1 MDILFQAVVYLA
13 AALIAVP
20 LCKWL
25 GFGSVLGYLA
35 AGMLI
40 GPWGLRLTD
49 NVEDVLH
56 FAEIGVV
63 FLLFVIG
70 LELQPSRLWVL
81 RNSVFINGSA
91 QMLAAAIPLT
101 LVAHWLGLD
110 WTGAAVVGS
119 ALALSS
125 TAFVLQALAEKRQ
138 MGKAHGRA
146 AFGIMLFQD
155 IAVIP
160 LLALLPLLGSGA
172 DEAATQ
178 PFWWQLLKV
187 LAVLGGLVLGG
198 RVLLRPVLRMASRFG
213 SEETFVAAALLLVIG
228 AASLM
233 HWAELS
239 MGLGAFLAGMLL
251 ADSEYR
257 HELEASINPFKG
269 LLLGLFFISVGMSA
283 DFGLLASDLP
293 LITFGLVT
301 LVTVKIVGLYGVSRL
316 LGLPHA
322 TARNLCLVL
331 AQGGEFAF
339 VLLHAAVG
347 EQLLPTVVEDRL
359 IMIVILSMVVTPFLF
374 MLGDWLTR
382 RDDSQQPA
390 PEYDDIDADAT
401 PVIIAGFG
409 RVGQMIGRIL
419 HMRGI
424 AFTALERDA
433 EHVDLVRRF
442 GNRIYYG
449 DPGSLETLRA
459 ARAGEARLLVLA
471 LDDVELSVRCAELAR
486 RHFPDLKV
494 FARARNRAHA
504 LRLMD
509 IGVDYL
515 IRETLV
521 SSLELGHAV
530 LRGLGDDAEMA
541 ERSIRTFREADESLL
556 QRQLALREDEA
567 QLVQSAQQVRD
578 ELQSLFERDPQLME
592 HDLPLEK
599 LPDSADNVMDEG
611 AVK

>member
-1 MDILFQAVVYLA
+1 MDILFQAVIYLT
-13 AALIAVP
+13 AALLAVP
-20 LCKWL
+20 LSKWL

-40 GPWGLRLTD
+40 GPWGLSLTD
-49 NVEDVLH
+49 NVESVLH

-81 RNSVFINGSA
+81 RHSVFINGSA

-101 LVAHWLGLD
+101 VIAYLLGLN
-110 WTGAAVVGS
+110 WTAAAVVGS

-138 MGKAHGRA
+138 LGKPHGRA
-146 AFGIMLFQD
+146 AFGILLFQD

-160 LLALLPLLGSGA
+160 LLALLPLLGSTDTTA
-172 DEAATQ
+172 DSA
-178 PFWWQLLKV
+178 PFWLQLLKV
-187 LAVLGGLVLGG
+187 IAVISGLILGG
-198 RVLLRPVLRMASRFG
+198 RWLLRPVLRMASRFG
-213 SEETFVAAALLLVIG
+213 SDETFVAAALLLVIG
-228 AASLM
+228 AATLM
-233 HWAELS
+233 YWADLS

-293 LITFGLVT
+293 LISFGLVALI
-301 LVTVKIVGLYGVSRL
+301 LVKLVGLYGVSRV
-316 LGLPHA
+316 LGLPHS

-339 VLLHAAVG
+339 VLLHAAIGV
-347 EQLLPTVVEDRL
+347 EVLPAVVVDRL

-374 MLGDWLTR
+374 MLGDALTNR
-382 RDDSQQPA
+382 SNAKQPT
-390 PEYDDIDADAT
+390 PEFDAIDAEAT

-409 RVGQMIGRIL
+409 RVGQMVGRIL

-442 GNRIYYG
+442 GNKIYYG

-459 ARAGEARLLVLA
+459 ANADEAKLLVLA
-471 LDDVELSVRCAELAR
+471 LDDVELSARCAELVR
-486 RHFPDLKV
+486 RHFPNLKIY
-494 FARARNRAHA
+494 ARVRNRAHA
-504 LRLMD
+504 LRLMGL
-509 IGVDYL
+509 GVDYL

-521 SSLELGHAV
+521 SSLELGDAV
-530 LRGLGDDAEMA
+530 LRGLGDDQQTAA
-541 ERSIRTFREADESLL
+541 DSIQKFRLADEDLL
-556 QRQLALREDEA
+556 KRQLALKEDEE
-567 QLVQSAQQVRD
+567 QLIQSAQQVRD
-578 ELQSLFERDPQLME
+578 ELQSLFERDPQLN
-592 HDLPLEK
+592 HIR
-599 LPDSADNVMDEG
+599 DSADTPFDEG
-611 AVK
+611 AR

>member
-1 MDILFQAVVYLA
+1 MEFLAQAVVYLA

-20 LCKWL
+20 LSKWL

-40 GPWGLRLTD
+40 GPWGLGLTD

-81 RNSVFINGSA
+81 RHTIFLNGSL
-91 QMLAAAIPLT
+91 QMLAAAVPLT
-101 LVAHWLGLD
+101 LVARAMGLD
-110 WTGAAVVGS
+110 WTGSIVVGG

-125 TAFVLQALAEKRQ
+125 TAFVLQALAEKKQ
-138 MGKAHGRA
+138 LGKAHGRA
-146 AFGIMLFQD
+146 AFGILLFQD

-160 LLALLPLLGSGA
+160 MLALLPLLGSGDQSA
-172 DEAATQ
+172 SDA
-178 PFWWQLLKV
+178 PLWWQLLKV
-187 LAVLGGLVLGG
+187 IAVIGGLVIGG

-213 SEETFVAAALLLVIG
+213 SEETFVVAALLLVIG
-228 AASLM
+228 AATLM

-283 DFGLLASDLP
+283 DFGLLLSDAP
-293 LITFGLVT
+293 LLAFGVVT
-301 LVTVKIVGLYGVSRL
+301 LVLVKVVGLYGVGRL

-339 VLLHAAVG
+339 VLFHAAVG
-347 EQLLPTVVEDRL
+347 VDALPAVVEDRL

-374 MLGDWLTR
+374 LLGDALTR
-382 RDDSQQPA
+382 RDEARQPT
-390 PEYDDIDADAT
+390 PDFDEIDTDAN
-401 PVIIAGFG
+401 PVIVAGFG

-459 ARAGEARLLVLA
+459 ARADEAKLLVLA
-471 LDDVELSVRCAELAR
+471 LDDVEMSVRCAELVR
-486 RHFPDLKV
+486 RHFPNLKV
-494 FARARNRAHA
+494 YARARNRAHA

-530 LRGLGDDAEMA
+530 LRGLGDDEDMA
-541 ERSIRTFREADESLL
+541 GKSIRTFREADEALL
-556 QRQLALREDEA
+556 QRQLALREDEK
-567 QLVQSAQQVRD
+567 QLIQSAQQVRD
-578 ELQSLFERDPQLME
+578 ELQSLFERDPHLDE
-592 HDLPLEK
+592 ARDDA
-599 LPDSADNVMDEG
+599 DSTFDEG
-611 AVK
+611 AQHGGSR